1 MPSQA
6 TARFACL
13 ALFILPNS
21 FLSAQGIAQDSLTL
35 NQALATATMHAP
47 QLRARQSAIEGAR
60 SGVTLSDARLL
71 PSLDIGGQ
79 VTYAT
84 DNNITG
90 AFFAQPVL
98 LPLSGLVR
106 PAADNGPI
114 YGNGFGATLTW
125 TPFTFGRITWQR
137 RQARSELAFAMD
149 DASDELFEVR
159 LRVATAYLNLL
170 RQQELIRVQEQ
181 ALARA
186 DVLAR
191 SVRTLVASGLRPAAD
206 SLLANADVSRARIDV
221 LAARRNATNAGSLL
235 VELLGTST
243 AAPIVGTPFLD
254 PLPAAADAMTQDR
267 AISDSLAD
275 QPRLRPYVARLAV
288 SEAKEAVVARSALP
302 RVSLLGGL
310 SARGSGFAPDGAID
324 HTLSGAFNDERVN
337 LATGVMVNIP
347 LTDALFTAARSSVER
362 ANTDAARADLE
373 SQTDHL
379 RAQVTSAAAD
389 FGVARLTSDEVPEQL
404 AAATAAY
411 QQMSVRYAAG
421 LTSQAE
427 LAQAQYLLTRAE
439 TDQVVAR
446 IGAWTAWLNLCAAR
460 GDLTPFLGA
469 VR

>member
-1 MPSQA
+1 M
-6 TARFACL
+6 RVACV
-13 ALFILPNS
+13 AVFVLPNS
-21 FLSAQGIAQDSLTL
+21 CLRAQGTAPDSLNL
-35 NQALATATMHAP
+35 KEALATATAHAP

-60 SGVTLSDARLL
+60 SGVTLSDARLF

-79 VTYAT
+79 VTHAT

-90 AFFAQPVL
+90 AYFAQPVL
-98 LPLSGLVR
+98 VSVSGPVR
-106 PAADNGPI
+106 PATDNGAI

-125 TPFTFGRITWQR
+125 TPFTFGRTTWQR
-137 RQARSELAFAMD
+137 RQARSELTFAMD
-149 DASDELFEVR
+149 NASDELFEVR

-170 RQQELIRVQEQ
+170 RQQQLIHVQEQ
-181 ALARA
+181 SLARA
-186 DVLAR
+186 DILAR

-206 SLLANADVSRARIDV
+206 SLLAIADVSRARIDV
-221 LAARRNATNAGSLL
+221 LAARRNTTNAAALF

-243 AAPIVGTPFLD
+243 ASPIVGTPFLD
-254 PLPAAADAMTQDR
+254 PLPANADVTAQDQ
-267 AISDSLAD
+267 ATPDALAD
-275 QPRLRPYVARLAV
+275 HPRLRPYAARLAV
-288 SEAKEAVVARSALP
+288 NEAKEAVVARSALP

-310 SARGSGFAPDGAID
+310 SARGSGFAPDGTID
-324 HTLSGAFNDERVN
+324 RTLAGAFNDERVN

-347 LTDALFTAARSSVER
+347 LTDALFTAAHSSVER
-362 ANTDAARADLE
+362 VNTDAARADLE
-373 SQTDHL
+373 AQRDHL
-379 RAQVTSAAAD
+379 RAQIASAVAD
-389 FGVARLTSDEVPEQL
+389 FGVARLTSDEVPLQL

-411 QQMSVRYAAG
+411 QQMSARYAAG